1 LTGLKRSLAIAAG
14 TICIVLG
21 VVGMFLPL
29 LPTTP
34 FLLLGAALY
43 LRSSQRLYDWLM
55 RQKYLGTYI
64 RNYREGKGIPLFT
77 KIATLVLLWAT
88 ISYSALVAIDSL
100 VMRVVLFGIAVGVTA
115 HLLKLPTL
123 HRASSFGQGAAH
135 PLAAYVLPLGSR
147 RTRSATA
154 VGGKAA
160 GLSWVQRLGHPVPRA
175 FVITP
180 RALQDHLR
188 AHGALPAAKAGEA
201 EQALHLIRET
211 IAHAR
216 IPRRMRR
223 AIAKACRRLGGTVA
237 VRSSALVEDTAE
249 ASCAGQLRTLLN
261 VDGEEAVVQAVKACW
276 QSLYTD
282 PLLEYLSERC
292 GMDRERLPA
301 ELRMGV
307 IVQRMVDAE
316 ASGVA
321 FTADPMTGE
330 RHLVV
335 ETARGL
341 GDPVVGGRVVP
352 DRYVLD
358 SNGKAIEAT
367 IAGDEPVLDG
377 VALSALAEPLRDIG
391 QKADQPQDV
400 EWAWDGSRVW
410 ALQSRPITTLI
421 GKKTYSSKLVSEMSP
436 GLIKPLVWSVN
447 TEAKL
452 TNVIGRL
459 FTEMLGPNDID
470 FTRLCKLLYSRLYL
484 DAGMF
489 GGLLRRVGLPGNVVE
504 MMLYG
509 EKGAARPRMRP
520 SPRMLA
526 AMYRMGRVV
535 SRHGRY
541 RFQTEEFLR
550 RHDRDLEPFRQADW
564 PSADPTTLMEASERL
579 MRLHG
584 ESQWCTFICA
594 MNMVARSALMHRLL
608 TRWQVEVNAGELV
621 RGLAGMKGLEPS
633 ARLQELAELARGL
646 DQDTLEPLT
655 MADDQTIRDTLSADL
670 TGRQLL
676 DGFDEYLRDY
686 GFLNSNGTDFSRVPW
701 GEDPE
706 LIWRAIGRAA
716 QQPEGGKLPDL
727 QSARET
733 ARKQV
738 LSQLGPLKG
747 WLFDRLLDSVCA
759 HIRLKEHGSLMMSED
774 SYHMRKLSLALAG
787 HLGELGVLEDPDD
800 VFYLQYEEIKQLLV
814 VELSVHD
821 ARQRIAV
828 RKARLETDA
837 AIEPPQVTC
846 GEERAAIQPVR
857 SASARTLGGIAGS
870 PGRAKGRARIVM
882 DPSEAPADLAH
893 GDILVVPF
901 TDVGWTP
908 LFTGV
913 SGLVAETGGQL
924 SHSAIVAREYGL
936 PAVVSVRRATQLIR
950 EYQPLGIDGTKG
962 TVDLG

>member
-14 TICIVLG
+14 TVCIALG
-21 VVGMFLPL
+21 VIGMFVPL

-34 FLLLGAALY
+34 LLLLGAALY

-77 KIATLVLLWAT
+77 KVATLVLLWAT

-100 VMRVVLFGIAVGVTA
+100 VVRVVLFGIAVGVTV

-123 HRASSFGQGAAH
+123 HRDSSSGQGAAR
-135 PLAAYVLPLGSR
+135 PFSACVLPLGSR
-147 RTRSATA
+147 RTRSAA
-154 VGGKAA
+154 SVGGKAA
-160 GLSWVQRLGHPVPRA
+160 GLVWVQRLGHPVPRA

-188 AHGALPAAKAGEA
+188 ASGALPGPKTGHA
-201 EQALHLIRET
+201 EETLHLIRET
-211 IAHAR
+211 IAQAP
-216 IPRRMRR
+216 IPRRIAR
-223 AIAKACRRLGGTVA
+223 AIAKAYQRLGGTVA

-249 ASCAGQLRTLLN
+249 ASCAGQLRTVLE
-261 VDGEEAVVQAVKACW
+261 VYGEEAVTQAVRACW

-282 PLLEYLSERC
+282 SLLEYLCERC
-292 GMDRERLPA
+292 GMDRERLPT

-330 RHLVV
+330 RHFVV
-335 ETARGL
+335 EAARGL
-341 GDPVVGGRVVP
+341 GERVVGGHVVP
-352 DRYVLD
+352 DRYALD
-358 SNGKAIEAT
+358 SNGEVIEAT
-367 IAGDEPVLDG
+367 IAEGEPVLDG
-377 VALSALAEPLRDIG
+377 VVLSALALPLRDIG
-391 QKADQPQDV
+391 RKAEHPQDV
-400 EWAWDGSRVW
+400 EWAWDGRRVW
-410 ALQSRPITTLI
+410 VLQSRPITSLI
-421 GKKTYSSKLVSEMSP
+421 GKRIYSSRLVSEMSP

-447 TEAKL
+447 TKAKL

-470 FTRLCKLLYSRLYL
+470 FRQMCRLFYSRLYL

-489 GGLLRRVGLPGNVVE
+489 GDLLHRVGLPRNVIE

-509 EKGAARPRMRP
+509 EKGDARPRMRP
-520 SPRMLA
+520 SPRMLG

-535 SRHGRY
+535 SRHGRS
-541 RFQTEEFLR
+541 RRQTAEFLS

-579 MRLHG
+579 MHLHG
-584 ESQWCTFICA
+584 ESQWYTFICA

-608 TRWQVEVNAGELV
+608 TRWQVEVDAGELV

-633 ARLQELAELARGL
+633 ARLQELAGLARGL
-646 DQDTLEPLT
+646 DHNTLERLT
-655 MADDQTIRDTLSADL
+655 VADDQTLRAALSGDSM
-670 TGRQLL
+670 GRQLL
-676 DGFDEYLRDY
+676 DGFDDYLGDY

-716 QQPEGGKLPDL
+716 QHPEGGKLPDL

-738 LSQLGPLKG
+738 LSQLGPLKR
-747 WLFDRLLDSVCA
+747 WLFDRLLDSTCA

-774 SYHMRKLSLALAG
+774 SYHMRRLSLALAG
-787 HLGELGVLEDPDD
+787 HLGEFGVLDDRDD
-800 VFYLQYEEIKQLLV
+800 VFYLEYEEIKQSLV
-814 VELSVHD
+814 DGLPAHEAREL
-821 ARQRIAV
+821 IAV
-828 RKARLETDA
+828 RKAQLEMDA
-837 AIEPPQVTC
+837 AIEPPQVIC
-846 GEERAAIQPVR
+846 GEERAALQPTR
-857 SASARTLGGIAGS
+857 STSARTLGGIAGS
-870 PGRAKGRARIVM
+870 PGRAEGRARIVM
-882 DPSEAPADLAH
+882 DPSEAPVDLAL

-950 EYQPLGIDGTKG
+950 EYQPLGIDGTRG
-962 TVDLG
+962 TVELG